1 MKHLIQF
8 VKNVKETG
16 AVAPSSRFLAKDLVA
31 NLNKKLQ
38 HTPDKPVRILELG
51 PGTGVLTKEIL
62 SVIRPIDHFDTVELS
77 RYFYCHLLKKYRHEN
92 INLIN
97 GDFME
102 YESSQPYDFIFSS
115 LPYETM
121 PEDLVYNIWQKKL
134 SLSKPNAYICYYKYL
149 NFKQFKCDFEK
160 EMVDRYQED
169 KSLVM
174 LNLPP
179 ARCFT
184 LKLNGQHKHKEP
196 AAVIS

>member
-1 MKHLIQF
+1 MKHLIEF

-16 AVAPSSRFLAKDLVA
+16 AVAPSSRFLVKDLVA
-31 NLNKKLQ
+31 NLKEQLQKKAQ
-38 HTPDKPVRILELG
+38 EPVRILELG

-62 SVIRPIDHFDTVELS
+62 KAIRPIDHFDTVELS

-97 GDFME
+97 GDFMD
-102 YESSQPYDFIFSS
+102 YESDIPYDFIFSS

-121 PEDLVYNIWQKKL
+121 PEKLVHDIWEKKL
-134 SLSKPNAYICYYKYL
+134 SLSKANAYICYYKYL

-169 KSLVM
+169 KSLVV

-184 LKLNGQHKHKEP
+184 LKLNGHHQEKEP
-196 AAVIS
+196 AVIS